1 MRIGIRVRVLIFFLA
16 VAIFVSL
23 FSGFFMYTR
32 YRAILVDQ
40 TKDNIRITKEV
51 GLELNDLMLLIEKGG
66 NYISFDQ
73 TIAEALH
80 TEVEDGIVRAHNI
93 TAFSDEFK
101 KTYDLLL
108 GSDFSSYFLNF
119 YINPDLPVASFVED
133 GKRTLWGM
141 NIYNL
146 YYADVSESWYREAL
160 AKDGAIHIFRSEKPG
175 DTYIY
180 IAKLIKNQSLIG
192 EDFEEVLGASVVGI
206 DAKQILNRLERRK
219 ITDSM
224 QFAVSDNTQTVLC
237 KTSDTLEDD
246 FIQTVLTENVPS
258 VASNS
263 VEVDNRLI
271 NIERTSMGL
280 YLMSFTSL
288 KDIYSMTGEIRSILF
303 ISIMVSVAL
312 ATVISLILSASF
324 TKPIEKLAGVMLNAT
339 DEEQKSISSKGVTND
354 EVGDLYQAFGKLIRD
369 LDEKNQH
376 TRELELQM
384 YQLQINPHFLYN
396 TLDSIAWKAI
406 TNKQTDIV
414 DMIEDLSEIFKYS
427 VKGHGQ
433 LAKLIDEVQIVNTYV
448 DLQKKRIAREI
459 HFQYD
464 ISPDAA
470 SVMVPKCILQP
481 LIENS
486 ILHAGNCVAEKLE
499 ITMRAYLEA
508 GKVVI
513 KIQDNGTA
521 GAAEKINRYLRG
533 EDIIFS
539 NGELGIKNVNMRIKL
554 RFGENSG
561 LYYEKNEMGG
571 TTAVILIENHD
582 AI

>member
-1 MRIGIRVRVLIFFLA
+1 MRIGIRVRVLLFFLS

-40 TKDNIRITKEV
+40 TKDTIRITKEV

-80 TEVEDGIVRAHNI
+80 TEVEDGIVRAQNI

-108 GSDFSSYFLNF
+108 GSNFSSYFLNF
-119 YINPDLPVASFVED
+119 YINPDLPVAPFVED

-146 YYADVSESWYREAL
+146 YYADTSENWYRETL

-180 IAKLIKNQSLIG
+180 MAKLIKNQSLVG
-192 EDFEEVLGASVVGI
+192 EGFEEVLGASVVGI
-206 DAKQILNRLERRK
+206 DAKQILNWLERLK

-246 FIQTVLTENVPS
+246 FIQTVLTENIPS
-258 VASNS
+258 VTSSS
-263 VEVDNRLI
+263 VEVDSRLI

-280 YLMSFTSL
+280 YLMSFISL

-303 ISIMVSVAL
+303 ISIMVSVVL

-339 DEEQKSISSKGVTND
+339 DEEQKSISSEGITND
-354 EVGDLYQAFGKLIRD
+354 EVGDLYRAFGKLIRD

-384 YQLQINPHFLYN
+384 FQLQINPHFLYN

-414 DMIEDLSEIFKYS
+414 DMIEDLKSDRS
-427 VKGHGQ
+427 H
-433 LAKLIDEVQIVNTYV
+433 
-448 DLQKKRIAREI
+448 
-459 HFQYD
+459 
-464 ISPDAA
+464 
-470 SVMVPKCILQP
+470 
-481 LIENS
+481 
-486 ILHAGNCVAEKLE
+486 
-499 ITMRAYLEA
+499 
-508 GKVVI
+508 VV
-513 KIQDNGTA
+513 
-521 GAAEKINRYLRG
+521 L
-533 EDIIFS
+533 
-539 NGELGIKNVNMRIKL
+539 
-554 RFGENSG
+554 
-561 LYYEKNEMGG
+561 
-571 TTAVILIENHD
+571 
-582 AI
+582 